1 MVAQGGGSGETHFFI
16 DAISASFAGQA
27 QLARHRR
34 INALMREEF
43 DAGLHALSL
52 RLKTPEE
59 DQREKER
66 MKSAQ

>member
-16 DAISASFAGQA
+16 DAVSPSFGGQA

-34 INALMREEF
+34 INALMKQQF
-43 DAGLHALSL
+43 DEGLHALSL

-59 DQREKER
+59 DGKER
-66 MKSAQ
+66 ERLAAQ

>member
-1 MVAQGGGSGETHFFI
+1 MVAQGGSSGETHFFI
-16 DAISASFAGQA
+16 DAISASFSGQA